1 MEEQVRV
8 EDPTTAPARLVIEV
22 IELAARPGGG
32 NQRGDRIDEK
42 LNIQRLGF
50 SSWRGHR
57 GHYIPSGHSP
67 NSLKSRLR
75 SPCQHLGKW
84 RNIGTKPQ
92 WRRAAFS
99 GKALLYMEIDALAAR
114 TPKCS
119 MRNLEHGSGAVI
131 ASERISAALL
141 SGIPEGHQTHHQPGT
156 FVTLHGSRDRLRT
169 TGRSRATKLYLD
181 PRPPLPRK
189 PKPELQKRRN
199 TMDDYKNP
207 ASDTPYGQPEGGSA
221 TAARM
226 KLSEKA
232 AEVKEKVADFGRK
245 TVDNIDESRKSTA
258 DALHQAAAKLHLG
271 GEQLSGAAHTAADQ
285 ISGVAHGT
293 ADKLRSAA
301 DYIRE
306 TDLKGMGE
314 DVKEVVKRY
323 PGPALAAA
331 AVLGF
336 IVARAFRRD

>member
-1 MEEQVRV
+1 
-8 EDPTTAPARLVIEV
+8 
-22 IELAARPGGG
+22 
-32 NQRGDRIDEK
+32 
-42 LNIQRLGF
+42 
-50 SSWRGHR
+50 
-57 GHYIPSGHSP
+57 
-67 NSLKSRLR
+67 
-75 SPCQHLGKW
+75 
-84 RNIGTKPQ
+84 
-92 WRRAAFS
+92 
-99 GKALLYMEIDALAAR
+99 
-114 TPKCS
+114 
-119 MRNLEHGSGAVI
+119 
-131 ASERISAALL
+131 
-141 SGIPEGHQTHHQPGT
+141 
-156 FVTLHGSRDRLRT
+156 
-169 TGRSRATKLYLD
+169 
-181 PRPPLPRK
+181 
-189 PKPELQKRRN
+189 
-199 TMDDYKNP
+199 MDDYKNP
-207 ASDTPYGQPEGGSA
+207 ASDTPYGQPEGRSA

-271 GEQLSGAAHTAADQ
+271 GEQISGAAHTAADQ
-285 ISGVAHGT
+285 ISGVAHGI